1 MLRKR
6 VIVCLDVRDG
16 RVVKGV
22 KFAGLR
28 DVGDPVELAARYQA
42 EGADE
47 VVFLDVSAS
56 QEGRR
61 TLLDVVRHT
70 AEQLFVPLTV
80 GGGIR
85 DVDDVGR
92 ALRAGADKVSVN
104 SAAVARPE
112 LLAEAAARYG
122 RQCVVAS
129 IDARKESLPE
139 LARGDEDG
147 GRGARPTTDRG
158 MRGGSRENGNGAAAT
173 AAIRWRVATHGGTR
187 ATELDAVEW
196 AAHCAALGAGEV
208 LLTSIDCDGGRSGF
222 DLELTGRVA
231 AAVDV
236 PVIAS
241 GGAGTAEHFRDAFL
255 VARADAALAAG
266 IFHEGVT
273 SVAAVKR
280 TLCEAG
286 VPVRLEA
293 SA

>member
-22 KFAGLR
+22 RFAGLR

-61 TLLDVVRHT
+61 TLLDVVRRT

-104 SAAVARPE
+104 SAAAARPE
-112 LLAEAAARYG
+112 LLTEAAARYG

-129 IDARKESLPE
+129 IDARAEPSVEP
-139 LARGDEDG
+139 
-147 GRGARPTTDRG
+147 
-158 MRGGSRENGNGAAAT
+158 SSNGNGKR
-173 AAIRWRVATHGGTR
+173 RWQVATHGGTR
-187 ATELDAVEW
+187 PTGLDAVEW
-196 AAHCAALGAGEV
+196 AERCAELGAGEV
-208 LLTSIDCDGGRSGF
+208 LLTSIDCDGGRDGF
-222 DLELTGRVA
+222 DLELTSRVTT
-231 AAVDV
+231 AVDV

-241 GGAGTAEHFRDAFL
+241 GGAGTAEHFRDAFV

-266 IFHEGVT
+266 IFHEGIT
-273 SVAAVKR
+273 SVGAVKR
-280 TLCEAG
+280 ALCEAG
-286 VPVRLEA
+286 VPVRLEV